1 MQTNKSDTD
10 DNTCDVK
17 LQKQTLELIYSVT

>member
-10 DNTCDVK
+10 DNACDVK
-17 LQKQTLELIYSVT
+17 LQKQTLGLIYSVA